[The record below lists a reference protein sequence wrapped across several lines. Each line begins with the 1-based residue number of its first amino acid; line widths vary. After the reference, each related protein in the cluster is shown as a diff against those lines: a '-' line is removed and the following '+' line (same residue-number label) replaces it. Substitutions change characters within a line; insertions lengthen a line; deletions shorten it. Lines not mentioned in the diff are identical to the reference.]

1 MAASSDKLK
10 KYKSLY
16 SSTLSTGIGTGTT
29 DTITPA
35 SVTGLPTD
43 TAITLTF
50 DRVNSGG
57 EATPTKMERIKGVIS
72 GGNLTSYVRAID
84 GSTEQAHTAGAV
96 IEMIWNA
103 ADWNDLVDWG
113 LVEHNQD
120 GTHKGALVTT
130 LKATGAEVNTGTEDA
145 KIVTPKAIGD
155 SNVAFISD
163 IPVKATGAEIDAGTD
178 DAKFA
183 TSKAIAD
190 SFLGSIMGTDGIAK
204 FHYVGDGSTINTAST
219 SFVDM
224 TGMTKTIT
232 PQSTKSK
239 FLIFFICEMS
249 MNTGNSFAEILINKD
264 GVGIGSSFPRIVHS
278 NNLSTGGFGQHI
290 IGAVFNS
297 PATASNITYKLQW
310 KVGANTA
317 YSRIKHLFIIEFKN

>member
-120 GTHKGALVTT
+120 GTHSKIQGLDNNQAITQ
-130 LKATGAEVNTGTEDA
+130 KDSSGTARDIA
-145 KIVTPKAIGD
+145 KIDSSNVLEIGD
-155 SNVAFISD
+155 SNLSDLLFNVVGHSVIYATKSSQTSDQSTTSTTETTLESFSYTGLPKGNIFGIYLAHFKIS
-163 IPVKATGAEIDAGTD
+163 AGAGTI
-178 DAKFA
+178 KIYNN
-183 TSKAIAD
+183 TTPIS
-190 SFLGSIMGTDGIAK
+190 M
-204 FHYVGDGSTINTAST
+204 GDGWIHDGLETANQWHFRVIPFYINNFAGGNLTLT
-219 SFVDM
+219 VKWFVDSSSM
-224 TGMTKTIT
+224 TLYKRADAEGRLSAHM
-232 PQSTKSK
+232 
-239 FLIFFICEMS
+239 FFVA
-249 MNTGNSFAEILINKD
+249 GL
-264 GVGIGSSFPRIVHS
+264 V
-278 NNLSTGGFGQHI
+278 
-290 IGAVFNS
+290 
-297 PATASNITYKLQW
+297 
-310 KVGANTA
+310 
-317 YSRIKHLFIIEFKN
+317 